1 MASELF
7 IIVLAISF
15 AIAVVWLFRRFSVL
29 VLNAVTGLAVLFIV
43 DYFGLTEMLG
53 GTEIPIN
60 LATILICTF
69 GGIPGA
75 VILIILSLL
84 GIPF

>member
-1 MASELF
+1 MASEIF

-15 AIAVVWLFRRFSVL
+15 AVAVVWLFRKFSVL

-43 DYFGLTEMLG
+43 DYFQLTVMMG
-53 GTEIPIN
+53 GSEI
-60 LATILICTF
+60 TITPAAIIICAL

-75 VILIILSLL
+75 VILIILALL
-84 GIPF
+84 GIPL